1 MSTWFVTRHPGAQL
15 WALTQNLEVDHV
27 VTHLD
32 LAQLHA
38 NDVVIGILP
47 IQMIAD
53 ICALPAHYFHLVLDV
68 PAALRGVEL
77 SAEQMQGLG
86 ARIEAYNVQRLK
98 VEVSA

>member
-1 MSTWFVTRHPGAQL
+1 MSTWFVTRHPGAQR
-15 WALTQNLEVDHV
+15 WAQTQDLQVDHV

-38 NDVVIGILP
+38 GDVVIGILP

-53 ICALPAHYFHLVLDV
+53 ICAMPARYLHLVLDV

-77 SAEQMQGLG
+77 SAEQMQTLG
-86 ARIEAYNVQRLK
+86 ARIEGYEVRRLGLG
-98 VEVSA
+98 VSA